1 MTMSA
6 RLRWGWMVLGAVVV
20 VAFAVGVL
28 RDSGPRSAQ
37 ERANLIAQQVACPVC
52 NGESAYESQVAASI
66 NIRTEIAKLV
76 AAGQLSDDQIIA
88 TIEDRF
94 PGTALVPQGA
104 GFEGLIWA
112 IPTAVAVLAVGGVA
126 LRMRRGQAPTAMST
140 RVAWVAGIVAV
151 AVVAGWAVAA
161 NVGQR
166 DGGAAGTP
174 AATTPTDPVQVK
186 LAEAR
191 AQLGSNPSAAADA
204 YLAVLQLDPKNVE
217 AMTYSAWL
225 VVQQGQSTGSQELVQ
240 AGLSALRGA
249 VSVDPSYPD
258 AHCFVAI
265 ASARFLDTPDND
277 TARAEAQACLD
288 NGVDDAMRPM
298 VEGLLA
304 SVTTTPTPTS

>member
-94 PGTALVPQGA
+94 PGTALVPHGA
-104 GFEGLIWA
+104 GFE
-112 IPTAVAVLAVGGVA
+112 
-126 LRMRRGQAPTAMST
+126 
-140 RVAWVAGIVAV
+140 AGIVAV

-174 AATTPTDPVQVK
+174 AATTPTDPVQIK

-265 ASARFLDTPDND
+265 ASARFLDTPDHA

-288 NGVDDAMRPM
+288 NGVNDAMRPM

-304 SVTTTPTPTS
+304 SVTPTPTS